1 MSDRSRLKIV
11 GDLTNANTRVLLND
25 TDITDMVSELQVRF
39 AAAEIVTATIT
50 IVPNEVDIDAEALAK
65 LIAVVNDP
73 NHKRAV

>member
-1 MSDRSRLKIV
+1 MSKLKII
-11 GDLTNANTRVLLND
+11 GDLTNRNTRILVND

-73 NHKRAV
+73 SSKRAV

>member
-1 MSDRSRLKIV
+1 MSKLKII
-11 GDLTNANTRVLLND
+11 GDLTNRNTRILVND

-50 IVPNEVDIDAEALAK
+50 IVPN
-65 LIAVVNDP
+65 DP